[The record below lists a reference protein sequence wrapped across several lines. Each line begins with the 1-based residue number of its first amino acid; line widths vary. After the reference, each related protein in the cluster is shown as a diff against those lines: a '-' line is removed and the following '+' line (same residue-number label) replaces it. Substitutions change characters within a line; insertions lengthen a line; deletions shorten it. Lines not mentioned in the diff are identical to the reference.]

1 MNRLPTRIRVVLFL
15 AFAPQLVG
23 FSGVLAQRLEL
34 QPGDKA
40 QVSMND
46 PALLPFEGS
55 VTETWD
61 GGFEI
66 EVRGESRPRR
76 VDFADVS
83 SLQRSLRV
91 GTQVVNGAW
100 IGGVVG
106 GATGFIG
113 GYCYQLYD
121 DGCAKNSGDGAQGAL
136 VGTVAGSLVGAGIGL
151 MIGRYGPWEA
161 VADVGGP
168 GGSGALDRVSVDLLP
183 YPDGR
188 IGLGVTLSLGG
199 GR

>member
-1 MNRLPTRIRVVLFL
+1 MKRIRTRVRVALL
-15 AFAPQLVG
+15 LVFAPQLVG
-23 FSGVLAQRLEL
+23 FSGVLAQRLDL
-34 QPGDKA
+34 QTGDKA
-40 QVSMND
+40 QVFMND
-46 PALLPFEGS
+46 PFLLALEGS

-61 GGFEI
+61 GGFGI
-66 EVRGESRPRR
+66 EVRGESTPRR

-83 SLQRSLRV
+83 SLQRSRRLGRRIR
-91 GTQVVNGAW
+91 NGAL

-106 GATGFIG
+106 GATGFIA

-121 DGCAKNSGDGAQGAL
+121 DGCAKNSGDGAQGLL
-136 VGTVAGSLVGAGIGL
+136 VGVAVGSLVGAGIGL
-151 MIGRYGPWEA
+151 TIGRYGPWEA

-188 IGLGVTLSLGG
+188 IGLGVTLRLGG

>member
-15 AFAPQLVG
+15 GFAPQSIG

-46 PALLPFEGS
+46 PALLPFGGS

-106 GATGFIG
+106 GVTGFIG
-113 GYCYQLYD
+113 GYCYQLLD

-136 VGTVAGSLVGAGIGL
+136 VGAVAGSLVGAGIGL

>member
-1 MNRLPTRIRVVLFL
+1 MNRLPTRIRVVLFF

-76 VDFADVS
+76 VDLADVS
-83 SLQRSLRV
+83 SLQRSRRLGRRIR
-91 GTQVVNGAW
+91 NGAL

-106 GATGFIG
+106 GAIGFIG
-113 GYCYQLYD
+113 GYCYKLYN
-121 DGCAKNSGDGAQGAL
+121 DGCAKNLGDGEQGLL
-136 VGTVAGSLVGAGIGL
+136 VGAAVGSLVGAAVGWMNIH
-151 MIGRYGPWEA
+151 YGPFEA
-161 VADVGGP
+161 VDLGP
-168 GGSGALDRVSVDLLP
+168 RSGTLDRLSVDLLP

>member
-1 MNRLPTRIRVVLFL
+1 MKRLLTKVRVALLLVV
-15 AFAPQLVG
+15 APQVFG
-23 FSGVLAQRLEL
+23 SSGVLAQRLEL

-76 VDFADVS
+76 VDFAEVE
-83 SLQRSLRV
+83 SLRRSLRL
-91 GTQVVNGAW
+91 GTQAAKGAL
-100 IGGVVG
+100 IGGAILG
-106 GATGFIG
+106 STGFIV
-113 GYCYQLYD
+113 GYCVNVFGS
-121 DGCAKNSGDGAQGAL
+121 GCAEDLRSGAAGAL
-136 VGTVAGSLVGAGIGL
+136 VGAAAGSLVGVVIGRL
-151 MIGRYGPWEA
+151 IGRYGSWEA
-161 VADVGGP
+161 VADLGGP
-168 GGSGALDRVSVDLLP
+168 GRSGTLDRLSVDLLP

-188 IGLGVTLSLGG
+188 IGLGVTLAL
-199 GR
+199 